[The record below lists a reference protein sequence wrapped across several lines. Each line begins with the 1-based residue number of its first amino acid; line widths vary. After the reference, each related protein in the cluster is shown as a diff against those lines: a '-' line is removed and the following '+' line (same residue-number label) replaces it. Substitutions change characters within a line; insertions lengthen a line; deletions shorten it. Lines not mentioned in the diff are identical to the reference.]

1 MLFKTYQKLL
11 GASCLALYLVG
22 CGSGGGA
29 ESPVEMTANSEGV
42 FQISSKVDSV
52 TIQGIKL
59 NRGNCVVRFFSTD
72 EYSIKYQD
80 AASNQKLVSMQN
92 LKNIIRIEEKIIKD
106 EKTGHYSSTVDL
118 LLEEKKLAN
127 IKNKIS
133 QLEQKG
139 VMMEPQTLK
148 FGESLSGWSRGCDI
162 IEATIQ
168 TDKGA
173 WTFNF
178 NR

>member
-11 GASCLALYLVG
+11 GASCLALCLVG
-22 CGSGGGA
+22 CGNG
-29 ESPVEMTANSEGV
+29 ESPVGMSVNSKGE

-52 TIQGIKL
+52 TIRGVKL
-59 NRGNCVVRFFSTD
+59 NRGNCAVNFVPVSETFQMGVWGVLSQVTPISIQDFKDMASTYKIFKND
-72 EYSIKYQD
+72 QV
-80 AASNQKLVSMQN
+80 NQK
-92 LKNIIRIEEKIIKD
+92 
-106 EKTGHYSSTVDL
+106 KT
-118 LLEEKKLAN
+118 LAN
-127 IKNKIS
+127 IANKIS

-148 FGESLSGWSRGCDI
+148 FGESLKGISRGCDI
-162 IEATIQ
+162 IEAEIQ

-178 NR
+178 DR

>member
-1 MLFKTYQKLL
+1 MKTYQKLL

-29 ESPVEMTANSEGV
+29 ESPVKMTANSEGD
-42 FQISSKVDSV
+42 FQTSSKADSV
-52 TIQGIKL
+52 TIQGVKL
-59 NRGNCVVRFFSTD
+59 NRGNCVVNFVPVGEAVQMVVLGQITPISV
-72 EYSIKYQD
+72 QD
-80 AASNQKLVSMQN
+80 FKDMASVYKGFNQKERV
-92 LKNIIRIEEKIIKD
+92 
-106 EKTGHYSSTVDL
+106 
-118 LLEEKKLAN
+118 AN
-127 IKNKIS
+127 IENKIS

-139 VMMEPQTLK
+139 VMMESQTLK
-148 FGESLSGWSRGCDI
+148 FGESLKGISQGCDI

>member
-11 GASCLALYLVG
+11 GASCLALYLMG
-22 CGSGGGA
+22 CGSGGGT
-29 ESPVEMTANSEGV
+29 ESPVEIRVSNNGD

-52 TIQGIKL
+52 TIQGVKL
-59 NRGNCVVRFFSTD
+59 NRGNCVVNFVPVRETIQMGVLSQITPI
-72 EYSIKYQD
+72 SVQD
-80 AASNQKLVSMQN
+80 FKDMASVYKEFDQKERV
-92 LKNIIRIEEKIIKD
+92 
-106 EKTGHYSSTVDL
+106 
-118 LLEEKKLAN
+118 AN
-127 IKNKIS
+127 IENKIS

-139 VMMEPQTLK
+139 VMMEAQTLK
-148 FGESLSGWSRGCDI
+148 FGEKIKGISQGCDI
-162 IEATIQ
+162 IEAEIQ

>member
-11 GASCLALYLVG
+11 GASCLVLYLVG

-29 ESPVEMTANSEGV
+29 ESPVEMSANSKGE
-42 FQISSKVDSV
+42 FQISSKADSV
-52 TIQGIKL
+52 TIQGVKL
-59 NRGNCVVRFFSTD
+59 NRGNCVVNFVPVRETVQMGVLSQITPI
-72 EYSIKYQD
+72 SVQD
-80 AASNQKLVSMQN
+80 FKDMASVYKEFDQKERV
-92 LKNIIRIEEKIIKD
+92 
-106 EKTGHYSSTVDL
+106 
-118 LLEEKKLAN
+118 AN
-127 IKNKIS
+127 IENKIS

-148 FGESLSGWSRGCDI
+148 FGEKIEGISKGCDI
-162 IEATIQ
+162 IEAEIQ

>member
-1 MLFKTYQKLL
+1 MKTYQKLL

-22 CGSGGGA
+22 CGSGGGG
-29 ESPVEMTANSEGV
+29 ESPVEMTANIKGD

-52 TIQGIKL
+52 TIQGVKL
-59 NRGNCVVRFFSTD
+59 NRGNCVVNFVPVREAVQMGVLSQVAP
-72 EYSIKYQD
+72 I
-80 AASNQKLVSMQN
+80 SMQDFKDMASVYKEF
-92 LKNIIRIEEKIIKD
+92 KNKER
-106 EKTGHYSSTVDL
+106 V
-118 LLEEKKLAN
+118 AN
-127 IKNKIS
+127 IENKIS

-148 FGESLSGWSRGCDI
+148 FGEKIKGISQGCNI
-162 IEATIQ
+162 IEAEIQ

-178 NR
+178 DR

>member
-11 GASCLALYLVG
+11 GASCLVLYLMG
-22 CGSGGGA
+22 CGSGGGT
-29 ESPVEMTANSEGV
+29 ESPVEIRVSNNGD

-52 TIQGIKL
+52 TIQGVKL
-59 NRGNCVVRFFSTD
+59 NRGNCVVNFVPVRETIQMGVLSQITPI
-72 EYSIKYQD
+72 SVQD
-80 AASNQKLVSMQN
+80 FKDMASVYKEFDQKERV
-92 LKNIIRIEEKIIKD
+92 
-106 EKTGHYSSTVDL
+106 
-118 LLEEKKLAN
+118 AN
-127 IKNKIS
+127 IENKIS

-139 VMMEPQTLK
+139 VMMEAQTLK
-148 FGESLSGWSRGCDI
+148 FGEKIKGISQGCDI
-162 IEATIQ
+162 IEAEIQ

>member
-1 MLFKTYQKLL
+1 MFFKTYQKLL

-29 ESPVEMTANSEGV
+29 ESPVEMTANSKGE
-42 FQISSKVDSV
+42 FQISSKADSV
-52 TIQGIKL
+52 TIQGVKL
-59 NRGNCVVRFFSTD
+59 NRGNCVVNFVSVEKIDVLFLSPITP
-72 EYSIKYQD
+72 I
-80 AASNQKLVSMQN
+80 SMQDF
-92 LKNIIRIEEKIIKD
+92 KD
-106 EKTGHYSSTVDL
+106 MASVYKEFDQKERV
-118 LLEEKKLAN
+118 AN
-127 IKNKIS
+127 IENKIS

-148 FGESLSGWSRGCDI
+148 FGEKIEGISQGCDI
-162 IEATIQ
+162 IEAEIQ

>member
-22 CGSGGGA
+22 CGSGGGG
-29 ESPVEMTANSEGV
+29 ESPVEMSVNSEGA
-42 FQISSKVDSV
+42 FQIISKADSV
-52 TIQGIKL
+52 TIQGVKL
-59 NRGNCVVRFFSTD
+59 NRGNCVVNFVLLQEMDQLIQLSQITPI
-72 EYSIKYQD
+72 SILLSQITPI
-80 AASNQKLVSMQN
+80 SMQDF
-92 LKNIIRIEEKIIKD
+92 KD
-106 EKTGHYSSTVDL
+106 MASVYKEFDQKERV
-118 LLEEKKLAN
+118 AN
-127 IKNKIS
+127 IENRIS

-148 FGESLSGWSRGCDI
+148 FGESLKGISQECNI
-162 IEATIQ
+162 IEAEIQ